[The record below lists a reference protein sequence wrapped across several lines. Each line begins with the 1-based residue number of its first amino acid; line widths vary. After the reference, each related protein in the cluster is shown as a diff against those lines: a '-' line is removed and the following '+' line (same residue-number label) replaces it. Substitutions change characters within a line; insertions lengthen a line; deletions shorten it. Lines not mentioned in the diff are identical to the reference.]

1 MLKQAMEFADQIVDP
16 VNFESETLE
25 EIGVQ
30 LKDFKT
36 NLEKN
41 SGKVGIAI
49 EIIAQELLRRHY
61 GMKVG
66 DVIASVNRNGTVR
79 EFFFQRFELYGW
91 SSLVLA
97 MEDKD
102 RPGAMGFRKRKDGT
116 KGVDLVRV
124 WSWIKPEK
132 K

>member
-1 MLKQAMEFADQIVDP
+1 MGAMMLKQAMEFADQIVDP

-79 EFFFQRFELYGW
+79 EFFFQRFQRRRPADLRVKRYGYGGDRRFVK
-91 SSLVLA
+91 SG
-97 MEDKD
+97 
-102 RPGAMGFRKRKDGT
+102 RPGCVSQVQQQLRLF
-116 KGVDLVRV
+116 
-124 WSWIKPEK
+124 
-132 K
+132 